1 MTPADNA
8 RKVLHE
14 FSEASGI
21 EDLTV
26 DEDNRAFLLF
36 QNEYG
41 LFIEVSEEKA
51 LLMLSSSL
59 GTPNVPDEAALF
71 RLLLTVNGL
80 WRDNAITFGIE
91 PQSGYVMQ
99 MCALP
104 AADLTLE
111 RFQQALANH
120 IEALATFQAIVD
132 GDGQAGQA
140 VAAEAQG
147 GEEADVDPADMTSAI
162 RV

>member
-8 RKVLHE
+8 RRVLHE

-36 QNEYG
+36 QNEFG

-51 LLMLSSSL
+51 LVMLSSSL

-80 WRDNAITFGIE
+80 WRDNTITFGIE
-91 PQSGYVMQ
+91 PQSGYVVQ

-111 RFQQALANH
+111 TFQQGLANH

-147 GEEADVDPADMTSAI
+147 GEEADVDPAHMTSAI